1 MTAPDQIVARHA
13 TAEAFARFGTVYDL
27 AGGSDEKVVW
37 TTGNGWRDGFTHK
50 PLIGGSGHLGM
61 TSGGAAP
68 WHCTEMER
76 HLGTEEAIFCADAPV
91 VLAVAPA
98 SAAPAPRRDQ
108 IEAFVISPGQAVVM
122 DRGVWHDACRGLT
135 QPTAY
140 FWMAICG
147 LGVSPWVPVDG
158 GPLLVVAGSEQ
169 RAPA

>member
-1 MTAPDQIVARHA
+1 MTRQDHIVACPA

-27 AGGSDEKVVW
+27 SGGSDPKVVW
-37 TTGNGWRDGFTHK
+37 TLGDGWQDGFTHK
-50 PLIGGSGHLGM
+50 PLIGGSGHLGL
-61 TSGGAAP
+61 TRGGAAP

-76 HLGTEEAIFCADAPV
+76 HPGTEEAIFCADAPV

-98 SAAPAPRRDQ
+98 SAMPAPRRDE

-135 QPTAY
+135 RPTPY

-147 LGVSPWVPVDG
+147 LGASPWVPVEG
-158 GPLLVVAGSEQ
+158 GALLVCADANQVM
-169 RAPA
+169 RA